1 MPCFANKVKKKKKH
15 ETSYLTKASC
25 IWINLYS
32 KDQDKNQTERKEKKA
47 MSFTAEEVSSKIGV
61 SAIKIDNKTLET
73 VNEISNK
80 YPTKIFNLDM
90 LDAKWK
96 TFTFRNKIKNMNNI
110 TPSHLI
116 NFFKQIDEQCKQ
128 QQITMIIDDDTSLAN
143 SFVESKQEEI
153 GDKRSMETSTATE
166 ENELKKIKTEDT
178 NTDINQYQGG
188 KIKEEA
194 VERIGDDSVT
204 FNANFKNKLKETV
217 KGEDSLTNEEKVL
230 KHLSYKIKKSSTSS
244 KDVVIVNDKSTRE
257 NFKIFRESTSS
268 LSKILDA
275 QLSTKEH
282 FHEKLELSD
291 PTVQSQSA
299 IFCVGRIV
307 NDSVTELEPTFE
319 RSNLALETSRKTGIG
334 RRIKIDVNNLKYG
347 DLYLGQVVLCKGRN
361 VTGEEFIIDE
371 IVKSEK
377 AINDEAME
385 DEEEAFENF
394 KICTINGPL
403 CSDSS
408 LDYTLFANFVEKLN
422 KTIKPDYLIINGPL
436 LDITNKCISSGMIPP
451 IITTLADGSEIIE
464 NVETLDDIFNK
475 LVFPLLLKISTSTK
489 IILTPHAT
497 DTLSV
502 YSSYPQ
508 PSYEARLFEK
518 MTNVYL
524 LPNPGFISLNGV
536 NFAINNIDI
545 FKNMKTIDLSND
557 TKKNKFKLI
566 SDIMVENKNAYPLYP
581 TIPSLNEDLGSSKR
595 FKDMFDIPDTKFDDI
610 TKEGVIRLL
619 GCTKQKLNKNIN
631 THVSTSIPED
641 FLDGI
646 HMIIH
651 NSGFVPHLE
660 LLNQQGC
667 TINTNGFYNG
677 DKLGYYGEVH
687 VSNTNIDVKIVKL

>member
-1 MPCFANKVKKKKKH
+1 
-15 ETSYLTKASC
+15 
-25 IWINLYS
+25 
-32 KDQDKNQTERKEKKA
+32 

-61 SAIKIDNKTLET
+61 SAIKIDNKTLEA

-80 YPTKIFNLDM
+80 YPSRIFNLDM

-116 NFFKQIDEQCKQ
+116 NFFKQIDDQCKQ

-143 SFVESKQEEI
+143 SKVDIKQEEI

-166 ENELKKIKTEDT
+166 ENEKKKIKIEEGT
-178 NTDINQYQGG
+178 NDINQYQGV
-188 KIKEEA
+188 KIKEE
-194 VERIGDDSVT
+194 VSEQIQDDHVT
-204 FNANFKNKLKETV
+204 FNVHFKNKLKEAV
-217 KGEDSLTNEEKVL
+217 SSEDSLSSEEKVL
-230 KHLSYKIKKSSTSS
+230 KHMSYKITKPSTIS
-244 KDVVIVNDKSTRE
+244 KDVVIVNDKASRE
-257 NFKIFRESTSS
+257 NFKIFRESTST

-275 QLSTKEH
+275 QLSTKERVY
-282 FHEKLELSD
+282 EKYELTD

-299 IFCVGRIV
+299 IICVGRIV

-334 RRIKIDVNNLKYG
+334 RRIKIDVNNLKNG

-371 IVKSEK
+371 IIKSEEAPK
-377 AINDEAME
+377 DEEME
-385 DEEEAFENF
+385 DEKENSKDF

-408 LDYTLFANFVEKLN
+408 LDYSVFSDFVEKLN
-422 KTIKPDYLIINGPL
+422 NTIKPDYLIINGPL

-451 IITTLADGSEIIE
+451 IITKLADGSEIIE
-464 NVETLDDIFNK
+464 NVDTLEDIFNK
-475 LVFPLLLKISTSTK
+475 LVLPLLSKISSNIK

-508 PSYEARLFEK
+508 PSYEARLFER
-518 MTNVYL
+518 MSNVYL
-524 LPNPGFISLNGV
+524 LPNPGFISINGINLV
-536 NFAINNIDI
+536 INNIDI
-545 FKNMKTIDLSND
+545 FKNMKTIDLAND

-566 SDIMVENKNAYPLYP
+566 SDIMVENKNVYPLYP
-581 TIPSLNEDLGSSKR
+581 TIPSLNENMGSNKR
-595 FKDMFDIPDTKFDDI
+595 FKDMFENMTQD
-610 TKEGVIRLL
+610 GVVGLL
-619 GCTKQKLNKNIN
+619 GCSKQKLNKNIN
-631 THVSTSIPED
+631 TQVSTNIPED
-641 FLDGI
+641 FHNDV

-660 LLNQQGC
+660 ALNQQGC

-677 DKLGYYGEVH
+677 DRLGYYSEML
-687 VSNTNIDVKIVKL
+687 VSNTNIDVKIIKL